1 MRSHSPEEIYKRNIR
16 VFYITEIARSLL
28 FYVPIWV
35 AYELQYIT
43 LAQLPIIEAVM
54 LGIQLVLEL
63 PTGAFADLLGKRWT
77 VFLGYLFFVFGGLV
91 YVQARSFPIFLIY
104 AFLFGFGDSL
114 ISGAKEALLYDTVK
128 EVGKADQYAKIHSKF
143 SMFFQIGLAVSM
155 LIGGFLGSFSY
166 EVAIWATVATT
177 GISAI
182 ASLFFYEPLID
193 TEKFTLKRYVLQT
206 KEGFREVLRTPYV
219 KRISLFYILVGG
231 VTWVCNLIFNM
242 TILTQQG
249 FSAIELGIILAII
262 RIVNSTVLFRGL
274 HIGTIFTK
282 KRTFIFF
289 PIVMALCLLPGIV
302 FTKWMAVAAVAG
314 ILFCSS
320 ARWTILGKYTNEEF
334 SSKNRATAISTLSM
348 AIGIIYVIVAVVS
361 GPLMNWWGN
370 AGIMFTILGIFTMI
384 FILPLG
390 ISLRKNHS
398 NETVSP

>member
-1 MRSHSPEEIYKRNIR
+1 MQRPSPGDIYKRNIK

-43 LAQLPIIEAVM
+43 LAELPLIEATM
-54 LGIQLVLEL
+54 LGIQLIMEL
-63 PTGAFADLLGKRWT
+63 PTGAFADLLGKKWT

-91 YVQARSFPIFLIY
+91 YIQARSFPIFLLY
-104 AFLFGFGDSL
+104 ALLFGFGDSL

-128 EVGKADQYAKIHSKF
+128 GVGKEEQYAKIHSKF
-143 SMFFQIGLAVSM
+143 SLFVQIGLAVSM
-155 LIGGFLGSFSY
+155 LIGGIMGSFSY
-166 EVAIWATVATT
+166 EVAIWATVAMA
-177 GISAI
+177 GISAV

-193 TEKFTLKRYVLQT
+193 TEKFTLKRYIAQT
-206 KEGFREVLRTPYV
+206 KEGFREVLRTSYV

-249 FSAIELGIILAII
+249 FTAMELGIVLAII

-274 HIGTIFTK
+274 HIGTVFTK
-282 KRTFIFF
+282 KRTFILF
-289 PIVMALCLLPGIV
+289 PILMAVCLLPGIV
-302 FTKWMAVAAVAG
+302 FTKWIAVVAVAG
-314 ILFCSS
+314 VLFCSS

-370 AGIMFTILGIFTMI
+370 AGIMFTILGIMTVI

-390 ISLRKNHS
+390 LSLRKNHS
-398 NETVSP
+398 SEAITP